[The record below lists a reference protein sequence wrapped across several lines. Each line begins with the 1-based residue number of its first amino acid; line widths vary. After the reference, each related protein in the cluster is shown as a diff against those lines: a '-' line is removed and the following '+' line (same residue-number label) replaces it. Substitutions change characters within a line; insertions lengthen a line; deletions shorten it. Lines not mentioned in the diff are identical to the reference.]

1 MASRVFPTIFSR
13 RLQTVLWVLF
23 VVPTLLYGQARS
35 AITGSVVDEHNRPLP
50 NVNLFFK
57 QAKRGTV
64 TNSDGQFQ
72 LRLPE
77 TRDTL
82 TASCIGYE
90 TQDIPVAQNRVTLS
104 IRLVPA
110 DVPLNEVIVTNLSA
124 RELLQKAI
132 EKIPQNY
139 PQTEFLTN
147 IFYRAKINDPATDSL
162 LYAEEAAIEQIKSY
176 RRKAK

>member
-1 MASRVFPTIFSR
+1 MYGFTCVFCHPPQTITGCSLGAFCR
-13 RLQTVLWVLF
+13 ADAAC
-23 VVPTLLYGQARS
+23 GQPRS
-35 AITGSVVDEHNRPLP
+35 VITGSVADEHNRPLP

-64 TNSDGQFQ
+64 TNSDGQFR

-77 TRDTL
+77 TGDTL

-90 TQDIPVAQNRVTLS
+90 TQAIPIAQDRHTLS

-147 IFYRAKINDPATDSL
+147 IFYRAKMNDSATDSL
-162 LYAEEAAIEQIKSY
+162 LYAEEAAIEQINHTGE
-176 RRKAK
+176 R